1 MMLPSRCNSA
11 EILSQ
16 KYDASGVPGG
26 SLVINKDNDD
36 ADNPYE
42 ATYDLSVKGDK
53 RHHRAK
59 ALAEQNHHRK
69 KRSNNRST
77 GQASASSSR

>member
-16 KYDASGVPGG
+16 KYDASGAPGG
-26 SLVINKDNDD
+26 SLVINKDGDED
-36 ADNPYE
+36 AENNYE
-42 ATYDLSVKGDK
+42 GTYDLSVKGDK

-59 ALAEQNHHRK
+59 ALAEQNHHLRK

-77 GQASASSSR
+77 G